1 MKIQNLGAPKV
12 SNFKSA
18 IDLLPR
24 KILIS
29 LVKSS
34 IFQICLSFLDLI
46 AVGLVGFL
54 GTMSVSGIQS
64 QEPTG
69 IVLKFLKIL
78 GLSNFSF
85 QRQFAAISLIV
96 VILFVSKSILSAWVT
111 KLIIKIL
118 SETGAQVSIN
128 IVSRF
133 LAMPYSFIRS
143 KSSQNIIFASTRGVD
158 IVMLQVIAPLI
169 VLASDGSLLIL
180 MLITIFFVDP
190 LTAFLTILLFGS
202 IGFGLYMNTNSK
214 VKEMGRRSSELNI
227 QTNELLT
234 NSINSYRELFVK
246 HRISSNLEV
255 INLKRSELS
264 SILGKLSFIPYVGK
278 YILETSVIIGA
289 VTIGCVQFLLQDSLT
304 AVANFSIF
312 IVAGTRIAPSVLRVQ
327 QAAVQMRSG
336 LGLSESTT
344 MLSSEIG
351 YKTINEESYEVSS
364 RQSDF
369 EPTVKIT
376 NLNYRYPSGK
386 EEAIFDL
393 NLEIKT
399 GQFVAL
405 VGPSGAGKS
414 TLVDLILGIL
424 QPDTGE
430 IKVSNANPQDAI
442 EKWPGEIA
450 YVPQNVLIV
459 DGTIAENVALG
470 FKVSQYVEDDIYDAL
485 EIADLKEFVFSLPD
499 GINTNV
505 GELGNKISGGQR
517 QRIGIARAVFTK
529 PLLLILDEAT
539 SALDGISEENISSSI
554 FKLRGK
560 STVVV
565 VAHRLSSIKNADI
578 LYYFDKGKLI
588 SAGSFT
594 ELVSTIPDFARQ
606 AAQMTL

>member
-1 MKIQNLGAPKV
+1 MKIQNLASPKV

-24 KILIS
+24 KIFIS

-34 IFQICLSFLDLI
+34 AFQICLSFLDLI

-78 GLSNFSF
+78 GLNNFSF
-85 QRQFAAISLIV
+85 QRQFAAISLIA

-111 KLIIKIL
+111 KRIIKIL
-118 SETGAQVSIN
+118 SETGAQVSTN

-264 SILGKLSFIPYVGK
+264 SIMGKLSFIPYVGK

-289 VTIGCVQFLLQDSLT
+289 VTVGCVQFLLQDSLT

-312 IVAGTRIAPSVLRVQ
+312 IVAGTRMAPSVLRIQ

-344 MLSSEIG
+344 ILSSEIG
-351 YKTINEESYEVSS
+351 YKTISEESYDVSS

-386 EEAIFDL
+386 EKAIFDV
-393 NLEIKT
+393 NLEIKA

-430 IKVSNANPQDAI
+430 IKISNANPQYAI

-450 YVPQNVLIV
+450 YVPQNVLMV

-485 EIADLKEFVFSLPD
+485 EIADLKEFVSSLPD

-588 SAGSFT
+588 SAGNFT

>member
-1 MKIQNLGAPKV
+1 M
-12 SNFKSA
+12 
-18 IDLLPR
+18 
-24 KILIS
+24 
-29 LVKSS
+29 
-34 IFQICLSFLDLI
+34 
-46 AVGLVGFL
+46 
-54 GTMSVSGIQS
+54 
-64 QEPTG
+64 
-69 IVLKFLKIL
+69 
-78 GLSNFSF
+78 
-85 QRQFAAISLIV
+85 
-96 VILFVSKSILSAWVT
+96 
-111 KLIIKIL
+111 
-118 SETGAQVSIN
+118 
-128 IVSRF
+128 
-133 LAMPYSFIRS
+133 
-143 KSSQNIIFASTRGVD
+143 
-158 IVMLQVIAPLI
+158 
-169 VLASDGSLLIL
+169 
-180 MLITIFFVDP
+180 
-190 LTAFLTILLFGS
+190 
-202 IGFGLYMNTNSK
+202 
-214 VKEMGRRSSELNI
+214 
-227 QTNELLT
+227 
-234 NSINSYRELFVK
+234 
-246 HRISSNLEV
+246 
-255 INLKRSELS
+255 
-264 SILGKLSFIPYVGK
+264 
-278 YILETSVIIGA
+278 
-289 VTIGCVQFLLQDSLT
+289 
-304 AVANFSIF
+304 
-312 IVAGTRIAPSVLRVQ
+312 APSVLRIQ

-344 MLSSEIG
+344 ILSSEIG
-351 YKTINEESYEVSS
+351 YKTISEESYDVSS

-386 EEAIFDL
+386 EKAIFDV
-393 NLEIKT
+393 NLEIKA

-430 IKVSNANPQDAI
+430 IKISNANPQYAI

-450 YVPQNVLIV
+450 YVPQNVLMV

-485 EIADLKEFVFSLPD
+485 EIADLKEFVSSLPD

-588 SAGSFT
+588 SAGNFT